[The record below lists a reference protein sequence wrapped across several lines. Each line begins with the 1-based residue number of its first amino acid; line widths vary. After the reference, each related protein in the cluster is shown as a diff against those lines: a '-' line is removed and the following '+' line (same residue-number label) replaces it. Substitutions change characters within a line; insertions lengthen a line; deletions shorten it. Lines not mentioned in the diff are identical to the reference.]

1 MPRGALLRVRLP
13 RDPRHGGML
22 PVAWAATATAHVAPP
37 DIASVI
43 AESLVEGV
51 INAGEYPLF
60 PALAH
65 VPWVHRQDVELILLV
80 NRQLVLSA
88 LVIFPVP
95 IDSEVLN
102 QHSVRKTEI
111 RVPQADLP
119 AVQDGGWLFI
129 YERQAVFVEQ
139 RPYPVFTQR
148 SVGCIASPCASVAAK
163 RIFDHADMPRSL
175 YLYKAF
181 GCQRRPT

>member
-13 RDPRHGGML
+13 RDPRHSGML

-80 NRQLVLSA
+80 DSQLVLCSSVVL
-88 LVIFPVP
+88 LVSV
-95 IDSEVLN
+95 DSEVLD
-102 QHSVRKTEI
+102 QHPVRKSEV

-119 AVQDGGWLFI
+119 AVQDGGRLLI

-139 RPYPVFTQR
+139 CPYPVFTPR